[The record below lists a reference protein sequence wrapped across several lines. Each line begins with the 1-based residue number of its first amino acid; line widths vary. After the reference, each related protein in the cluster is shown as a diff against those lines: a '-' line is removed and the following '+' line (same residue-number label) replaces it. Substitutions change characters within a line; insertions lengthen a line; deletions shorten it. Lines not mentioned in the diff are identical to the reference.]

1 MDPVYLN
8 KEQVASFLP
17 MSECIPLMENM
28 FRALATGECLQPLRS
43 LMWLP
48 DKSGMLGMMPAYAK
62 NPDNHSDDPANHSE
76 NAAPNPASPKLSAPN
91 PAPSNPAPPI
101 LGIKVIT
108 IFHANGAAGH
118 PSHQGIV
125 ILFDGQHG
133 QPLMLF
139 DAEEITAIRT
149 AAASA
154 VATRLLSREDSSTL
168 AIIGSG
174 QQAERHIEAIRQVR
188 DIRQINLW
196 GRNPAHTTAL
206 QKRLATR
213 YPIPIRITATAQASV
228 KDADIICTVTA
239 ATEPVL
245 LGDWIPKGAH
255 LNVVGSCTPTA
266 REVDSAAILHSSVFT
281 DCYESVFKE
290 AGDFLIPKKEGLVTD
305 SHVKGE
311 LGELLTG
318 TKTGR
323 TNKEEITLFKSLGIA
338 TEDLYSAWHI
348 YAKQL
353 HLSDQ
358 TVAP

>member
-1 MDPVYLN
+1 MDPIYLN
-8 KEQVASFLP
+8 KEKIAALLP
-17 MSECIPLMENM
+17 MSECIPLMERM

-48 DKSGMLGMMPAYAK
+48 EKSGLLGMMPAYAK
-62 NPDNHSDDPANHSE
+62 NPDNHSEDPANHSE
-76 NAAPNPASPKLSAPN
+76 NAS
-91 PAPSNPAPPI
+91 SNPAPPI
-101 LGIKVIT
+101 IGIKVIT

-206 QKRLATR
+206 QKRLAAR
-213 YPIPIRITATAQASV
+213 YPIPIRITATAQASA

-281 DCYESVFKE
+281 DCYESLFKE
-290 AGDFLIPKKEGLVTD
+290 AGDFLIPKKECLVTD

-323 TNKEEITLFKSLGIA
+323 TKKEEITLFKSLGIA

-353 HLSDQ
+353 PQSDQ